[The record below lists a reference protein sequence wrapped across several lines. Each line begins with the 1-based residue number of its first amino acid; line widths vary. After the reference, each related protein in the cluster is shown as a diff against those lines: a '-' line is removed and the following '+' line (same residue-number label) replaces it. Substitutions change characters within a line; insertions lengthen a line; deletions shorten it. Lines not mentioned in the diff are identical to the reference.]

1 MFNFSALQI
10 ISYCKIG
17 LCVGLSE
24 GLSQIMPTTVMK
36 LLKVTQ
42 WVLSKVNYG
51 ISFSKNI

>member
-10 ISYCKIG
+10 ISYCKIR
-17 LCVGLSE
+17 LCVCLSE
-24 GLSQIMPTTVMK
+24 GLSPIMPTTVMK